1 MFEHLMENK
10 ILVIGFIVCLILASY
25 VSESKKA
32 KEEEARKAL
41 GQQQIELDQ
50 EVRMNEEEEEPTSL
64 RLPCGLFMEFNA

>member
-25 VSESKKA
+25 VSESKKV

-41 GQQQIELDQ
+41 GQQIQAEQEL
-50 EVRMNEEEEEPTSL
+50 EMKESEEEPVSL
-64 RLPCGLFMEFNA
+64 CLPCGLFMEFNA